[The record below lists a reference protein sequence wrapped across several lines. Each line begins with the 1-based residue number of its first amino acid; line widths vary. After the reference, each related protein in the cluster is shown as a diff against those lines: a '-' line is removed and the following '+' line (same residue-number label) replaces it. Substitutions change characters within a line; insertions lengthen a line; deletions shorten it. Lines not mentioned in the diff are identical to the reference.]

1 VVWPGHSQTS
11 EGLLNPYINW
21 PFEPQSVRL
30 MSDWASEAKALGLRT
45 KFYYTVRELSNHAAE
60 LWALRSLGTSR
71 HGSLLERLALLHN
84 SE

>member
-1 VVWPGHSQTS
+1 
-11 EGLLNPYINW
+11 
-21 PFEPQSVRL
+21 